1 MGVGV
6 GVGVGMSVIL
16 ADSAAV
22 YSHDV
27 PSHSS
32 AWIVPVLNPLSHA

>member
-1 MGVGV
+1 M

-27 PSHSS
+27 SCHSS
-32 AWIVPVLNPLSHA
+32 AWIDPVLNRLLHA